1 MCNGRNTGVQIARYA
16 MCGKCKITLQ
26 EVGGSVYKK
35 KIKNN
40 DKSINFDNTR
50 KCNVNYSIKLN

>member
-16 MCGKCKITLQ
+16 MCGKCKITLR

-35 KIKNN
+35 NSKIM
-40 DKSINFDNTR
+40 INQLILIILE
-50 KCNVNYSIKLN
+50 NVM